1 MKQTIGN
8 ACGTIGLL
16 HCVAN
21 SKTVLNFKPGSFLE
35 QFLNDT
41 NDLSPDARGKHLEQP
56 PEGAISIDAIHEE
69 AAQQGATEAPPADAD
84 VDLHFVAFVPGS
96 DNHLWQLDG
105 RKAGAI
111 DHGETT
117 SESLLRDVAAV
128 VKKNFVEK
136 ANSLNFSLIALA
148 AS

>member
-1 MKQTIGN
+1 MYKDRTKRRCSAFPFDFVFPISFSGCEFIYFYFLFKKQ
-8 ACGTIGLL
+8 
-16 HCVAN
+16 
-21 SKTVLNFKPGSFLE
+21 
-35 QFLNDT
+35 
-41 NDLSPDARGKHLEQP
+41 
-56 PEGAISIDAIHEE
+56 E

-105 RKAGAI
+105 RKAGPI

-128 VKKNFVEK
+128 IKKNFVEK
-136 ANSLNFSLIALA
+136 ANSLNFSLVALA
-148 AS
+148 AAQEDDF

>member
-56 PEGAISIDAIHEE
+56 PEGAISIDAIHE
-69 AAQQGATEAPPADAD
+69 
-84 VDLHFVAFVPGS
+84 
-96 DNHLWQLDG
+96 
-105 RKAGAI
+105 
-111 DHGETT
+111 
-117 SESLLRDVAAV
+117 
-128 VKKNFVEK
+128 VKKTN
-136 ANSLNFSLIALA
+136 
-148 AS
+148 